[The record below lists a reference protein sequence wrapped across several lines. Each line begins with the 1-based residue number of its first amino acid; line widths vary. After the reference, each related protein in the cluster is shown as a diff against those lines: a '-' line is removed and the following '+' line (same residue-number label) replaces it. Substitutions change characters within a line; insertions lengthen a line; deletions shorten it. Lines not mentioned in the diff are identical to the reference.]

1 MIDMNE
7 IMQRFAFH
15 EGVVLKP
22 YRCPAGYRTIGIG
35 RNLDTNPI
43 TEEEKEVVGD
53 WEHGITR
60 NAAFYLLRHDL
71 LRCRRQCRKY
81 IAFWSSLDIE
91 RKYALLDMCFNL
103 GIHGLLKFRKM
114 LAAMEIGDFRGAA
127 KECLNSKYAKD
138 VGARA
143 ERIARTI
150 ETGEFKYG
158 SK

>member
-22 YRCPAGYRTIGIG
+22 YRCPAGFRTIGIG
-35 RNLDTNPI
+35 RNLDANPI

-81 IAFWSSLDIE
+81 ISFWGSLDIE

-150 ETGEFKYG
+150 ETGDFKYG
-158 SK
+158 